1 MPPRRPIAGQASAEY
16 VALLALLVA
25 VLAGAGL
32 LVAPP
37 ALGAKVSRALRTAI
51 CIVGGDVCRSAD
63 ARAAGLAPCAVR
75 EDTRGTGG
83 GLSVAF
89 VELGGGDE
97 LTLTR
102 RSDGSVVV
110 TSGQHER
117 GGVGLGLGTDL
128 SPLGVH
134 LVADAS
140 MAVRFAD
147 GQSWE
152 LADEA
157 AAARFVRA
165 VRAGGPLPAPT
176 WTYREAGESA
186 ELEVG
191 AGGAGGAAL
200 VTVGRR
206 TGRGQTT
213 RYVAGRAEG
222 AVLDAL
228 DVDGLPGGQRSVVL
242 EHTTDGAGPRELVFR
257 VARAGA
263 SGRAEEVTGRLD
275 LRDPANR
282 AVAERLLRP
291 RLPTGP
297 ALLADLRA
305 VARRVREAGT
315 IEWAAY
321 DVQEDDGGFE
331 LSAKL
336 GLELGLRVERARRTR
351 RLTDASVWSAADG
364 DRRRVDCTGVSAE

>member
-1 MPPRRPIAGQASAEY
+1 M
-16 VALLALLVA
+16 
-25 VLAGAGL
+25 
-32 LVAPP
+32 
-37 ALGAKVSRALRTAI
+37 
-51 CIVGGDVCRSAD
+51 
-63 ARAAGLAPCAVR
+63 
-75 EDTRGTGG
+75 
-83 GLSVAF
+83 
-89 VELGGGDE
+89 
-97 LTLTR
+97 
-102 RSDGSVVV
+102 
-110 TSGQHER
+110 
-117 GGVGLGLGTDL
+117 
-128 SPLGVH
+128 
-134 LVADAS
+134 
-140 MAVRFAD
+140 
-147 GQSWE
+147 
-152 LADEA
+152 
-157 AAARFVRA
+157 
-165 VRAGGPLPAPT
+165 
-176 WTYREAGESA
+176 
-186 ELEVG
+186 
-191 AGGAGGAAL
+191 
-200 VTVGRR
+200 
-206 TGRGQTT
+206 
-213 RYVAGRAEG
+213 
-222 AVLDAL
+222 LDAL

-336 GLELGLRVERARRTR
+336 GLELGLRVERVRRTR

-364 DRRRVDCTGVSAE
+364 DRRRVDCTGGLG

>member
-1 MPPRRPIAGQASAEY
+1 VPPRRPIAGQASAEY

-63 ARAAGLAPCAVR
+63 ARAAGLAPCPVR
-75 EDTRGTGG
+75 EDTRRAGG

-186 ELEVG
+186 DLEVG

-206 TGRGQTT
+206 AGRGQTT
-213 RYVAGRAEG
+213 WYVAGRAEG

-242 EHTTDGAGPRELVFR
+242 EHTTDGTGPRELVFR

-336 GLELGLRVERARRTR
+336 GLELGLRVERVRRTR

-364 DRRRVDCTGVSAE
+364 DRRRVDCTGGLG

>member
-1 MPPRRPIAGQASAEY
+1 VPPRRPIAGQASAEY

-63 ARAAGLAPCAVR
+63 ARAAGLAPCPVR
-75 EDTRGTGG
+75 EDTRGAGG

-186 ELEVG
+186 DLEVG

-206 TGRGQTT
+206 AGRGQTT
-213 RYVAGRAEG
+213 WYVAGRAEG

-242 EHTTDGAGPRELVFR
+242 EHTTDGTGPRELVFR

-336 GLELGLRVERARRTR
+336 GLELGLRVERVRRTR

-364 DRRRVDCTGVSAE
+364 DRRRVDCTGGLG

>member
-1 MPPRRPIAGQASAEY
+1 VPPRRPIAGQASAEY

-63 ARAAGLAPCAVR
+63 ARAAGLAPCPVR
-75 EDTRGTGG
+75 EDTRGAGG

-186 ELEVG
+186 DLEVG

-206 TGRGQTT
+206 AGRGQTT

-242 EHTTDGAGPRELVFR
+242 EHTTDGTGPRELVFR

-336 GLELGLRVERARRTR
+336 GLELGLRVERVRRTR
-351 RLTDASVWSAADG
+351 RLTEASVWSAADG
-364 DRRRVDCTGVSAE
+364 DRRRVDCTGGLG

>member
-63 ARAAGLAPCAVR
+63 ARAAGLAPCPVR

-157 AAARFVRA
+157 AAAA
-165 VRAGGPLPAPT
+165 VRAAP
-176 WTYREAGESA
+176 
-186 ELEVG
+186 
-191 AGGAGGAAL
+191 
-200 VTVGRR
+200 
-206 TGRGQTT
+206 
-213 RYVAGRAEG
+213 
-222 AVLDAL
+222 
-228 DVDGLPGGQRSVVL
+228 
-242 EHTTDGAGPRELVFR
+242 
-257 VARAGA
+257 
-263 SGRAEEVTGRLD
+263 SGRAGRCP
-275 LRDPANR
+275 RRRGRTARRARAPRWRSGRAAR
-282 AVAERLLRP
+282 AVP
-291 RLPTGP
+291 R
-297 ALLADLRA
+297 
-305 VARRVREAGT
+305 
-315 IEWAAY
+315 
-321 DVQEDDGGFE
+321 
-331 LSAKL
+331 S
-336 GLELGLRVERARRTR
+336 
-351 RLTDASVWSAADG
+351 
-364 DRRRVDCTGVSAE
+364 

>member
-63 ARAAGLAPCAVR
+63 ARAAGLAPCPVR

-186 ELEVG
+186 DLEVG

-336 GLELGLRVERARRTR
+336 GLELGLRVERVRRTR